1 MIVDMPQKLSLH
13 ALNRVFASLDALRN
27 GQAFY
32 ALLSSFCLA
41 GLMLASAESALS
53 RSDTPWGVIW
63 AALGLICAFLGVN
76 TTGLLLMDQARGR
89 PVRDVADA
97 FSSALRSAPKILL
110 CLLMLLVA
118 VALALAV
125 LLGLLWLVRLPWV
138 GAPLFVLL
146 VPVGV
151 VFLGVTAFSG
161 LVLVGPLT
169 GPSVWAGNSAPKT
182 ARMLLRQLRHGALEA
197 AALMAAVFLVTG
209 LVSAAV
215 SFVVITGGRAL
226 AFLTVWLLGIDVPAQ
241 QLMAGLFGYGLRS
254 MGAAGAPVAA
264 TPLGM
269 AALVGGGAVFAVALV
284 LPTLVYLRGCCAAY
298 LALQDASS
306 DDASL

>member
-1 MIVDMPQKLSLH
+1 MPQKLSLH

-209 LVSAAV
+209 LSRRSALWSSPA
-215 SFVVITGGRAL
+215 GGRWP
-226 AFLTVWLLGIDVPAQ
+226 F
-241 QLMAGLFGYGLRS
+241 
-254 MGAAGAPVAA
+254 
-264 TPLGM
+264 
-269 AALVGGGAVFAVALV
+269 
-284 LPTLVYLRGCCAAY
+284 
-298 LALQDASS
+298 
-306 DDASL
+306 